1 MQKIIILLF
10 LFNSFLQTFSQT
22 DPPYSPVKTKYTFDW
37 GNNSTSI
44 LVSQYG
50 QSKDVVMIHV
60 HDDETTSAKAAKE
73 VLQHTGGLIIELD
86 NGGKRLVKFKKSG
99 RWFFFDPNR
108 IFSLKGIQQNLHF
121 LNDHVTSAAISSVK
135 AFSAFILQKIPIS
148 VNNVIAL
155 HNNDNGKYS
164 IRSYKANG
172 SHAKDAS
179 KLYIDREC
187 DPDNFFIVTSTKLFR
202 ELKMKGYNVV
212 LQNNTTARD
221 DGSLSIYLGKRNIT
235 YINVEAE
242 EGNHMEQEGMI
253 ESLVVLILHSKN
265 KSTDHQ
271 VRK

>member
-1 MQKIIILLF
+1 MFDNFPTQLSVNAENSHTPP

-22 DPPYSPVKTKYTFDW
+22 DAPVETKYTFDW

-60 HDDETTSAKAAKE
+60 HDDETASAKAAKE

-86 NGGKRLVKFKKSG
+86 NGGRRLVKFKKSG

-108 IFSLKGIQQNLHF
+108 IFSSKGIDENLHF
-121 LNDHVTSAAISSVK
+121 LNDNVTSAAISSVK
-135 AFSAFILQKIPIS
+135 AFSAFILQKIPMTANS
-148 VNNVIAL
+148 VIAL

-172 SHAKDAS
+172 SHAKDAL
-179 KLYIDREC
+179 KLHINHGC
-187 DPDNFFIVTSTKLFR
+187 DLDNFFIVTSTKLFS
-202 ELKMKGYNVV
+202 ELKLKGYNVV

-221 DGSLSIYLGKRNIT
+221 DGSLSVYLGKRNIT

-242 EGNHMEQEGMI
+242 EGNRIEQEGMI
-253 ESLVVLILHSKN
+253 RELSCSN
-265 KSTDHQ
+265 TPF
-271 VRK
+271 